1 MPNHS
6 AWPRLAAS
14 GLSAKPAGEPLVKLG
29 PDRSQ
34 LRSFRPSVRHSMLR
48 LALGALLIALITTP
62 AQAAIL
68 EAIRP
73 GVMCVKA
80 DALTKLSL
88 PDGSSPLAVD
98 NPSAAVLAIATA
110 GECTTFPE
118 HHKVSII
125 TARANTTIVRSDTLS
140 GDGILGTF
148 IVPNIDFRPYSPT
161 RDPWSEAIQEHCPN
175 RLDDLSIRFFRT
187 SSFIGS
193 LPKPVHDKIDAIVS
207 ETCTAGLYCVPNVEA
222 AEIEK
227 RHLISRWA
235 DYMCRHPSE

>member
-1 MPNHS
+1 MTSPVKES
-6 AWPRLAAS
+6 
-14 GLSAKPAGEPLVKLG
+14 LVKLR
-29 PDRSQ
+29 PDRSHCG
-34 LRSFRPSVRHSMLR
+34 SFRPSVRYSMLQS
-48 LALGALLIALITTP
+48 ALGALLIALIITP
-62 AQAAIL
+62 AQASVL

-80 DALTKLSL
+80 DALAKLSL
-88 PDGSSPLAVD
+88 PDGSSPLAAD
-98 NPSAAVLAIATA
+98 NPSAAAQAIAAA
-110 GECTTFPE
+110 GECMTFPE
-118 HHKVSII
+118 HHRVSVV

-187 SSFIGS
+187 SSFIAS
-193 LPKPVHDKIDAIVS
+193 LPKPVHDKIDTIVS
-207 ETCTAGLYCVPNVEA
+207 DTCTAGLYCVPNVEA